1 MDFLDAVALGT
12 NLASVTACKNI
23 NFFPFF
29 MSKKDKNETFL
40 FKLTR

>member
-1 MDFLDAVALGT
+1 MIFRDAVALGT

-29 MSKKDKNETFL
+29 MSKKEKMKHF